1 MLLNVALFP
10 NFTNPSIPRSVRR
23 VYCLLQ
29 TAGIGKE
36 NSMSGTEGKVV
47 AITGATSGIGEA
59 TALLLAERGAKVVL
73 GARGSDRLEALA
85 GRIAASGGEAA
96 YARTDVKR
104 REDLSNLV
112 GLAIERYGKLD
123 VLVNNAG
130 VAPNSLLD
138 ELRVEDWEEMI
149 DVNLKGVLYGIAAA
163 LPVFRRQGFG
173 HFVNV
178 ISTAGIQIRPTMAV
192 YAGTKNAVRAITEGL
207 RQEAGDKLR
216 VTSVSPGFVHTNLA
230 DSMTNPE
237 VKSQIIDRMDK
248 MAIPPVA
255 IARAIAFAIEQPADI
270 DVNEI
275 VIRPTAQV

>member
-1 MLLNVALFP
+1 MDAQAFNIECGGRIL
-10 NFTNPSIPRSVRR
+10 SERI
-23 VYCLLQ
+23 LQ
-29 TAGIGKE
+29 TTETGKE
-36 NSMSGTEGKVV
+36 NFMSGTEGKVV
-47 AITGATSGIGEA
+47 AITGASSGIGEA

-73 GARGSDRLEALA
+73 GARGADRLEVLA
-85 GRIAASGGEAA
+85 DRIAASGGKAA
-96 YARTDVKR
+96 YAPTDVKR
-104 REDLSNLV
+104 RDDLSNLV

-178 ISTAGIQIRPTMAV
+178 ISTAGIQISPPMAV
-192 YAGTKNAVRAITEGL
+192 YAGTKNAVRTITEGL
-207 RQEAGDKLR
+207 RQEAGEKLR
-216 VTSVSPGFVHTNLA
+216 VTGISPGFVNTNLA

-237 VKSQIIDRMDK
+237 VKSQINDQMNKI
-248 MAIPPVA
+248 AIPPAA
-255 IARAIAFAIEQPADI
+255 IARAIAFAIEQPADV